1 MFVLGVANGAVEISL
16 HRAAP
21 TRGNAAWRARRQPL
35 PWRVMLIAI
44 LISNDRRRR
53 RSTRSGWRENWF
65 ALGANRNETIHVFRI
80 RQDRIDGRGRK
91 ILLLGGK
98 LIEKTLVAWV
108 NGTQEEHDLENLW
121 NRNL

>member
-1 MFVLGVANGAVEISL
+1 MLFAVLI
-16 HRAAP
+16 
-21 TRGNAAWRARRQPL
+21 GNN
-35 PWRVMLIAI
+35 
-44 LISNDRRRR
+44 SHSS
-53 RSTRSGWRENWF
+53 RSTRSGKGGTRF
-65 ALGANRNETIHVFRI
+65 TLGANRNETIHVFRI

-121 NRNL
+121 NRDR